1 MPQEASYTI
10 MWQRIQTLYLGVATA
25 LMFSMF
31 FCIFATIIGPDGA
44 EITIAYRE
52 KLPYLV
58 LMVML
63 ITAHIAATASFKTFF
78 LQARVSII
86 AGLLALGFQIWIGI
100 DILLNMNEMSFSFT
114 ALFPLAAAAL
124 DFMAAKR
131 SMVDEMTVQAVRSTR
146 KNRRKK
152 K

>member
-1 MPQEASYTI
+1 MPQEASDTI

>member
-1 MPQEASYTI
+1 
-10 MWQRIQTLYLGVATA
+10 
-25 LMFSMF
+25 MFSMF

-146 KNRRKK
+146 KNRRKRK
-152 K
+152 

>member
-1 MPQEASYTI
+1 
-10 MWQRIQTLYLGVATA
+10 MWQRIQTLYLGIATA

-78 LQARVSII
+78 LQARVSVI

-100 DILLNMNEMSFSFT
+100 DILHNINEMSFSFT
-114 ALFPLAAAAL
+114 ALFPLAASAL

-146 KNRRKK
+146 KSRRKK
-152 K
+152 

>member
-1 MPQEASYTI
+1 
-10 MWQRIQTLYLGVATA
+10 MWQRIQTLYLGISTS
-25 LMFSMF
+25 LIFSMF
-31 FCIFATIIGPDGA
+31 FCIFATIVGPDGTD
-44 EITIAYRE
+44 ITIAYRE
-52 KLPYLV
+52 KLPYLT

-86 AGLLALGFQIWIGI
+86 AGLLAFGFQIWLGI
-100 DILLNMNEMSFSFT
+100 DMLRNMSDMSFSIS
-114 ALFPLAAAAL
+114 ALFPLAAGVL

-131 SMVDEMTVQAVRSTR
+131 SMVDEMTVQAVKTTRRIR
-146 KNRRKK
+146 KNKK

>member
-1 MPQEASYTI
+1 MPQEASDTI

-78 LQARVSII
+78 LQARVSVI

-100 DILLNMNEMSFSFT
+100 DILRNINEMSFSFT
-114 ALFPLAAAAL
+114 ALFPLAASAL

-146 KNRRKK
+146 KSRRKK
-152 K
+152 

>member
-1 MPQEASYTI
+1 
-10 MWQRIQTLYLGVATA
+10 MWQRIQTLYLVISTA

-31 FCIFATIIGPDGA
+31 FCIFATIIGPEGT

-63 ITAHIAATASFKTFF
+63 MTAHIAATASFKTFF

-86 AGLLALGFQIWIGI
+86 AGLLALGFQIWIVI
-100 DILLNMNEMSFSFT
+100 DILRNMNEMSFSFT
-114 ALFPLAAAAL
+114 ALFPLAASAL